1 MSPALLAGR
10 YRLLE
15 PLGNGGMGRVWLARD
30 EVLHR
35 DVAIKEVN
43 IPIDLSA
50 AEREELR
57 TRTLREARTAA
68 RLSHPNVVQI
78 YDVLGV
84 DDRPWIVMEYVKS
97 QSLQTIL
104 VEEGPVAGPR
114 AAAIGLAILRAL
126 DAAHSA
132 GVLHRDV
139 KPGNVLIAED
149 GRVVLTDFG
158 LATFEGGEGSVTR
171 PGLVWGSP
179 EYVAPERAK
188 HGVSSVE
195 ADLWSLGAT
204 LYAAVEGA
212 SPYARSTAMA
222 SLTALATEKPPAPAH
237 AGALKQVITGL
248 LRKDPRARLRASEVE
263 RYLERIVD
271 SDARGKP
278 RRLPRQRPAPA
289 GENGQN
295 GPNGQNG
302 QNGQNGDGGS
312 VVPIASYSLPEPPPT
327 GVSQPATLAPEP
339 GPRGPSRRGWLIAT
353 AAVLLAVALG
363 GATMLIVN
371 RDSADPD
378 KPNAG
383 ASSTAAAARPSP
395 TAEPTALVTSSAA
408 LPTDRIAPYPGWTYY
423 EEPGRFRMVAPLG
436 WKIERDGPTT
446 RLHEPDGPKVL
457 TMKRWPVPNG
467 GAIAAARAMDQAW
480 SAGTDNPPQNYKN
493 VELRAVDYFA
503 GGVQWEYTYTDPG
516 PMRTVGRWF
525 VDRGICYAIS
535 VSLPDYDVGA
545 RTSYFNQLIGGF
557 QPRADT

>member
-1 MSPALLAGR
+1 VAG
-10 YRLLE
+10 
-15 PLGNGGMGRVWLARD
+15 RD

-97 QSLQTIL
+97 QSLQNIL
-104 VEEGPVAGPR
+104 VEEGPVAAPR

-158 LATFEGGEGSVTR
+158 LATFDGGEGSVTR

-222 SLTALATEKPPAPAH
+222 SLTALATEKPPVPPTPARSSRSSPACCARTRGPGCAPARSSGSSPASPTTTPAASR
-237 AGALKQVITGL
+237 AGC
-248 LRKDPRARLRASEVE
+248 PAS
-263 RYLERIVD
+263 
-271 SDARGKP
+271 AP
-278 RRLPRQRPAPA
+278 PRPARTA
-289 GENGQN
+289 RTARTA
-295 GPNGQNG
+295 
-302 QNGQNGDGGS
+302 DGGS

-327 GVSQPATLAPEP
+327 DVSQPATLAPEP

-371 RDSADPD
+371 RDPAD
-378 KPNAG
+378 
-383 ASSTAAAARPSP
+383 AAAEAPAGRAPRRRPAEP
-395 TAEPTALVTSSAA
+395 DAEPTDLVTSARRCRPTASPLPRLDLLRGARA
-408 LPTDRIAPYPGWTYY
+408 LPDGGAARVEDRA
-423 EEPGRFRMVAPLG
+423 RR
-436 WKIERDGPTT
+436 
-446 RLHEPDGPKVL
+446 PDDPPARARRPEGAQREAL
-457 TMKRWPVPNG
+457 AVPNG
-467 GAIAAARAMDQAW
+467 GAMAAARAMDQAW

-503 GGVQWEYTYTDPG
+503 VASSGSTPTPIPG
-516 PMRTVGRWF
+516 RCERSAAGSST
-525 VDRGICYAIS
+525 
-535 VSLPDYDVGA
+535 GA
-545 RTSYFNQLIGGF
+545 SATRSASRCPTTTSAREPATSTSSSAGSS
-557 QPRADT
+557 RAPTPEG